1 MPEIKSSFLNDF
13 PQFTCVFFVHT
24 SPILVLSQKD
34 LVLCLVYPIKS
45 YNQNSLHKS
54 LIQFLIVKLICII
67 NTKKIPNQNGLTPL
81 FYIVQIGFFK
91 NMKHRPSFS
100 NEIDEDKIFKVIN
113 KNFSKIAPYWFKLM
127 SNWLIRAYNDFGD
140 IDKFIILIY
149 FINKDLIFCRKNGLI
164 IDYETFYNDKSI
176 EIPKINISDISRD
189 LIIPKE
195 SVRRK
200 IQDLEKEGVIRK
212 NGKKIFV
219 DSFAFIKAKAKAE
232 QTIKEVSTLLNK
244 FNKILK
250 DEKITN
256 KVFTIN
262 QITVSLKNNFS
273 FCWYQFHK
281 LLFVFTNRWR
291 ITVDDLETLTLGLVV
306 LLNTIGNKS
315 FKVKDLN
322 RENWAKIAQGAD
334 DVGVNSNSLS
344 DITGIPRPTVTR
356 KIKRLI
362 EDGFL
367 HINKK
372 KLIIIN
378 MTSSRFKKQIKMLD
392 QNMKSLSN
400 MLYRIFN
407 QIRL

>member
-1 MPEIKSSFLNDF
+1 
-13 PQFTCVFFVHT
+13 
-24 SPILVLSQKD
+24 
-34 LVLCLVYPIKS
+34 
-45 YNQNSLHKS
+45 
-54 LIQFLIVKLICII
+54 
-67 NTKKIPNQNGLTPL
+67 
-81 FYIVQIGFFK
+81 
-91 NMKHRPSFS
+91 MKHRPSFS

-127 SNWLIRAYNDFGD
+127 SNWLIRAYNVFHD

-149 FINKDLIFCRKNGLI
+149 FINKDLIFYRKNGLV
-164 IDYETFYNDKSI
+164 IDYDTFYKDKSI

-212 NGKKIFV
+212 SGKKIFV
-219 DSFAFIKAKAKAE
+219 DSSAFIKAKAKAE

-256 KVFTIN
+256 KVFTID
-262 QITVSLKNNFS
+262 QITVLLKNNFS

-291 ITVDDLETLTLGLVV
+291 ITVDDLETATLGLVV
-306 LLNTIGNKS
+306 LLNTLDNKS
-315 FKVKDLN
+315 FKAKDLN

-344 DITGIPRPTVTR
+344 DITGIPRPTVNR
-356 KIKRLI
+356 KIKRLV

-372 KLIIIN
+372 KHILMN

-400 MLYRIFN
+400 MFHRIFN
-407 QIRL
+407 QIKIINSD

>member
-1 MPEIKSSFLNDF
+1 
-13 PQFTCVFFVHT
+13 
-24 SPILVLSQKD
+24 
-34 LVLCLVYPIKS
+34 
-45 YNQNSLHKS
+45 
-54 LIQFLIVKLICII
+54 
-67 NTKKIPNQNGLTPL
+67 
-81 FYIVQIGFFK
+81 
-91 NMKHRPSFS
+91 MKHRPSFS
-100 NEIDEDKIFKVIN
+100 NEIDEDKIFEVIN

-212 NGKKIFV
+212 SGKKIFV
-219 DSFAFIKAKAKAE
+219 DSSAYIKAKAKAE
-232 QTIKEVSTLLNK
+232 KTLKEVSTLLNK

-256 KVFTIN
+256 KVFTID
-262 QITVSLKNNFS
+262 QITVLLKNNFS
-273 FCWYQFHK
+273 FCWYQFHR

-291 ITVDDLETLTLGLVV
+291 ITVDDLETLTLFLVV
-306 LLNTIGNKS
+306 LLNTVDNKS
-315 FKVKDLN
+315 FKAKVLN
-322 RENWAKIAQGAD
+322 RENWTKIAQGAD
-334 DVGVNSNSLS
+334 DVGVNPNSLS

-372 KLIIIN
+372 KLIIMK
-378 MTSSRFKKQIKMLD
+378 MTSSRFKKQIKMQD

-400 MLYRIFN
+400 MLHRIFN
-407 QIRL
+407 QIKNINTS

>member
-1 MPEIKSSFLNDF
+1 
-13 PQFTCVFFVHT
+13 
-24 SPILVLSQKD
+24 
-34 LVLCLVYPIKS
+34 
-45 YNQNSLHKS
+45 
-54 LIQFLIVKLICII
+54 
-67 NTKKIPNQNGLTPL
+67 
-81 FYIVQIGFFK
+81 
-91 NMKHRPSFS
+91 MKHRPSFS

-212 NGKKIFV
+212 SGKKIFV
-219 DSFAFIKAKAKAE
+219 DSSAFIKAKAKAE
-232 QTIKEVSTLLNK
+232 KTLKEVSTLLNK

-256 KVFTIN
+256 KVFTIDE
-262 QITVSLKNNFS
+262 ITVSLKNNFS
-273 FCWYQFHK
+273 FCWYQFHR

-291 ITVDDLETLTLGLVV
+291 ITVDDLETATLGLVV
-306 LLNTIGNKS
+306 LLNTLDNKS
-315 FKVKDLN
+315 FKLKDLN

-334 DVGVNSNSLS
+334 DVGVNVNSLS

-372 KLIIIN
+372 KLIIMN
-378 MTSSRFKKQIKMLD
+378 MTSSRFKKQIKMQD

-400 MLYRIFN
+400 MLHRIFN
-407 QIRL
+407 QIKVINSD

>member
-1 MPEIKSSFLNDF
+1 
-13 PQFTCVFFVHT
+13 
-24 SPILVLSQKD
+24 
-34 LVLCLVYPIKS
+34 
-45 YNQNSLHKS
+45 
-54 LIQFLIVKLICII
+54 
-67 NTKKIPNQNGLTPL
+67 
-81 FYIVQIGFFK
+81 
-91 NMKHRPSFS
+91 MKHRPSFS

-212 NGKKIFV
+212 SGKKIFV
-219 DSFAFIKAKAKAE
+219 DSSAFIKAKAKAE
-232 QTIKEVSTLLNK
+232 KTLKEVSTLLNK

-256 KVFTIN
+256 KVFTIDE
-262 QITVSLKNNFS
+262 ITVSLKNNFS
-273 FCWYQFHK
+273 FCWYQFHR

-291 ITVDDLETLTLGLVV
+291 ITVDDLETATLGLVV
-306 LLNTIGNKS
+306 LLNTLDNKS

-334 DVGVNSNSLS
+334 DVGVNVNSLS

-362 EDGFL
+362 EDGFVN
-367 HINKK
+367 INEK
-372 KLIIIN
+372 KLITMN

-400 MLYRIFN
+400 MLHRIFN
-407 QIRL
+407 QIKIINSD